1 MYEENLF
8 AIPVKQYNE
17 IVSIK
22 NIFPAFSNLER
33 NFLDLAKHLEFPMTL
48 LVEKKYVDKEFRD
61 SFYNYFSS
69 KFNLIDRDCSRI
81 SIFYGTYKV
90 IDFYEKDNYQ
100 KIKDSF
106 VGIIILKPLSK
117 AAWGRTLVDPRKM
130 TNVSAFIRT
139 TRFDFIINGLSLSLE
154 AYPFSS
160 QDGEFMTCAET
171 SIWTVLYYYGSRYPE
186 YRIVLP
192 SEMLKVVDEVS
203 EQRTLPSR
211 GLTFLQQSIIL
222 KKFGFYPR
230 IYSRDKLG
238 KEKFKRFFHYYIES
252 GIPVA
257 MSLGGH
263 AVVGI
268 GHAGTKYKPCDVASN
283 KIGGC
288 KFVDTSDLYES
299 YVVMDDN
306 RHPYVVCPYDN
317 FSLHKDC
324 KELKYFTVP
333 LYKRIFLECSEA
345 KSIFERVLLVALS
358 KIEWIKEIFMEEEKN
373 GGGVVLKRVFLTS
386 SRKFKQFRSQNS
398 NTVTEHYIYSNILL
412 PKFIWVMEFSNEK
425 QYEENEVFGE
435 IVIDATSDNNWDGV
449 LLLRFQNYF
458 GYRLETETFIRL
470 LSEMGLYETG
480 KNFKQYSNNLM
491 YGGNYDNGGQI

>member
-8 AIPVKQYNE
+8 VICLRQYTD
-17 IVSIK
+17 IDSIK
-22 NIFPAFSNLER
+22 NVFPAFSNIE
-33 NFLDLAKHLEFPMTL
+33 NKFLDFAKHLKFPMTL
-48 LVEKKYVDKEFRD
+48 LVEKKYDDKEFRD
-61 SFYNYFSS
+61 SFYGYFSS
-69 KFNLIDRDCSRI
+69 KFNLIDRDCCRI

-90 IDFYEKDNYQ
+90 IDFYDKNNHK
-100 KIKDSF
+100 KIKDNF

-117 AAWGRTLVDPRKM
+117 GAWGRTLVDSRKM
-130 TNVSAFIRT
+130 TNVPAYIRT

-171 SIWTVLYYYGSRYPE
+171 SIWTVLYYYGLRYPE
-186 YRIVLP
+186 YRTVLP

-211 GLTFLQQSIIL
+211 GLTFLQQSVIL

-238 KEKFKRFFHYYIES
+238 NNKFKQFFHYYIES

-268 GHAGTKYKPCDVASN
+268 GHAEAKRKPHEVTFN
-283 KIGGC
+283 GIGGC
-288 KFVDTSDLYES
+288 KFVDTSDLYDS
-299 YVVMDDN
+299 YIIMDDN
-306 RHPYVVCPYDN
+306 RYPYVACKYDD
-317 FSLHKDC
+317 FSLHNDC

-333 LYKRIFLECSEA
+333 LYKRIFLECFEA
-345 KSIFERVLLVALS
+345 KSILEEMLQVAISTLGLV
-358 KIEWIKEIFMEEEKN
+358 KDIFTVETKAGE
-373 GGGVVLKRVFLTS
+373 GVVLKRVFLTS
-386 SRKFKQFRSQNS
+386 SRKFKQFRTQNS
-398 NTVTEHYIYSNILL
+398 STVTERYTYSNILF

-425 QYEENEVFGE
+425 QYEKKEVFGE
-435 IVIDATSDNNWDGV
+435 IVVDATSDNSLNGV
-449 LLLRFQNYF
+449 LLLRFRNYF
-458 GYRLETETFIRL
+458 GYRSETETFVHL
-470 LSEMGLYETG
+470 LSKMDFFDMGE
-480 KNFKQYSNNLM
+480 NFKQYSNNLI
-491 YGGNYDNGGQI
+491 YGGNYGNSR